1 MKTKTLI
8 IQNNPTHKLSKQQQ
22 AFNRNIKKVENL
34 QRDVVT
40 YTRQLEDTMTYYV
53 KQVMPISEKKRAVEK
68 TLLSLFN
75 DFLHR
80 PKFLRLREK
89 KILKNIM
96 RSILNPFLNSNFQE
110 PDADIKK
117 IFQAVYGRSY
127 EEVKAEEFEGL
138 KMDMKTM
145 FNNMGV
151 EMDMD
156 PFKHNMS
163 EEDMARYVH
172 EMKEKMRMQV
182 KDARLNS
189 TDATKHESKR
199 QLKERLAE
207 EARNKSISSIYKTL
221 AKTLHPDLERDES
234 KRGPKEELMKQVTAA
249 YQNKDLHTLLK
260 LELNVL
266 HNEEQHTDK
275 LSNEKI
281 IAYND
286 LLREQIEELQTQI
299 SMLPEHPKYQLLLQ
313 FVNYPEELFHLNL
326 RNKIIELK
334 DDTASMRE
342 SLHALQ
348 SGNEKEIEKV
358 LRTILKQADH
368 AAKLSDS
375 MEEYLY
381 EGDF

>member
-1 MKTKTLI
+1 
-8 IQNNPTHKLSKQQQ
+8 
-22 AFNRNIKKVENL
+22 
-34 QRDVVT
+34 
-40 YTRQLEDTMTYYV
+40 
-53 KQVMPISEKKRAVEK
+53 
-68 TLLSLFN
+68 
-75 DFLHR
+75 
-80 PKFLRLREK
+80 
-89 KILKNIM
+89 
-96 RSILNPFLNSNFQE
+96 
-110 PDADIKK
+110 
-117 IFQAVYGRSY
+117 
-127 EEVKAEEFEGL
+127 
-138 KMDMKTM
+138 
-145 FNNMGV
+145 
-151 EMDMD
+151 
-156 PFKHNMS
+156 
-163 EEDMARYVH
+163 
-172 EMKEKMRMQV
+172 MKEKMRMQV

-189 TDATKHESKR
+189 TEATKHESKR

-234 KRGPKEELMKQVTAA
+234 KRGAKEELMKQVTAA

-358 LRTILKQADH
+358 LRTILKQAYH